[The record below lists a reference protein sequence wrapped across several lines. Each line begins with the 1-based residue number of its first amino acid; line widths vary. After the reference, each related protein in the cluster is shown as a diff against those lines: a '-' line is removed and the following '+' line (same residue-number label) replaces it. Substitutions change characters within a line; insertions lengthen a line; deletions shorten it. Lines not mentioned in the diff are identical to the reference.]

1 MSPLLRRVYAPC
13 SFGTEDGSTSE
24 RSRRI
29 TSAARCTWPIT
40 RSRTRRKPCHVPGTL
55 PFRQVPRAGG
65 VVLDCGERFAQLLQQ
80 REAIRREPVV
90 VVRRQGGQ
98 GRSFQRMRW
107 RNRPIGIP
115 AGRRTGCR
123 WGGPAGECGSMGTSR
138 RAAAR
143 QCAAL
148 PRSAIAPPHSF
159 FWAGSDGL
167 PSPIAADQ
175 RHALPDRSW
184 KQRVAA
190 PALTN
195 VRFRCVSCGDR
206 RRLPTVGDIH
216 FGADQWYAVRVSAPS
231 REGGA
236 PR

>member
-65 VVLDCGERFAQLLQQ
+65 VVLDCGEQFAQLLQQ

-98 GRSFQRMRW
+98 GRSFQRCGGAIVPLESPPGGERGADGVGPPVSAALW
-107 RNRPIGIP
+107 VP
-115 AGRRTGCR
+115 AVARRHGNAPRCPDPPSPLRTASF
-123 WGGPAGECGSMGTSR
+123 GPAVMAC
-138 RAAAR
+138 
-143 QCAAL
+143 
-148 PRSAIAPPHSF
+148 H
-159 FWAGSDGL
+159 
-167 PSPIAADQ
+167 
-175 RHALPDRSW
+175 
-184 KQRVAA
+184 
-190 PALTN
+190 
-195 VRFRCVSCGDR
+195 
-206 RRLPTVGDIH
+206 RRLRQINATPFLIVHG
-216 FGADQWYAVRVSAPS
+216 S
-231 REGGA
+231 RGW
-236 PR
+236 RRLL